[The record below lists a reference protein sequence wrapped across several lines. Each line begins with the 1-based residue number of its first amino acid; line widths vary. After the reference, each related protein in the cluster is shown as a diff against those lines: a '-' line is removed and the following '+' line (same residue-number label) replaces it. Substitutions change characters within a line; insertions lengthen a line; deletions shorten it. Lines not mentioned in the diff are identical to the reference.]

1 MANET
6 TSSTLSELFTN
17 ITQEAIFTF
26 QETSV
31 MRPLV
36 TTYPIS
42 GSGKTIEVPVYP
54 TISASAVNEA
64 SDLSNTAVNPTSA
77 TITASEVGVMTTLTD
92 LARDSASRNV
102 GADIGKLFGEAIAKK
117 VDTDLTA
124 LLDDFASA
132 NDQGGAGT
140 ELTADLLFKAQA
152 ILRTANVPAPY
163 YAVFHPKATF
173 NLKKTLTQPAYTT
186 SSSGYAISE
195 IGNEALR
202 NGYIGRIAGIDIF
215 ENANISIDAYDD
227 SFGGVFHPQ
236 SIGLALKEDFK
247 VETQRD
253 ASLRATEIV
262 ASITVGSGVLKDT
275 YGVTVKVDTA
285 L

>member
-36 TTYPIS
+36 TLYPLS
-42 GSGKTIEVPVYP
+42 GSGKVAEVPTYP
-54 TISASAVNEA
+54 AISAAAVNEA
-64 SDLSNTAVNPTSA
+64 TDLSNTAVNPTST
-77 TITASEVGVMTTLTD
+77 TITASECGVMTTLTD
-92 LARDSASRNV
+92 LGASSASRNV

-117 VDTDLTA
+117 VDTDLCGLFSSFTTNTA
-124 LLDDFASA
+124 GA
-132 NDQGGAGT
+132 AGT

-152 ILRTANVPAPY
+152 QLRTLSVPAPY
-163 YAVFHPKATF
+163 YGVFHPKAVF
-173 NLKKTLTQPAYTT
+173 NLKKTLTQAGYGT
-186 SSSGYAISE
+186 SSAAISE
-195 IGNEALR
+195 LGNEALR
-202 NGYIGRIAGIDIF
+202 NGFIGRIAGIDVF
-215 ENANISIDAYDD
+215 ENANLTIDGSDD
-227 SFGGVFHPQ
+227 SVGGVFHPQ
-236 SIGLALKEDFK
+236 ALGLAMKEEFK

-262 ASITVGSGVLKDT
+262 ASIVYGKAAVKESFGVA
-275 YGVTVKVDTA
+275 VTTDA
-285 L
+285 AF

>member
-6 TSSTLSELFTN
+6 TSSTLSELYTN

-36 TTYPIS
+36 TLYPLT
-42 GSGKTIEVPVYP
+42 GSGKVAEVPVYP
-54 TISASAVNEA
+54 AISAAAVNEA
-64 SDLSNTAVNPTSA
+64 TDLSNTAVNPTSA
-77 TITASEVGVMTTLTD
+77 TITASEIGVMTTLTD
-92 LARDSASRNV
+92 LGASSASRNV

-117 VDTDLTA
+117 VDTDLCA
-124 LLDDFASA
+124 LFSSFTT
-132 NDQGGAGT
+132 NTGGAAGT

-152 ILRTANVPAPY
+152 QLRTLSVPAPY
-163 YAVFHPKATF
+163 YGVFHPKALF
-173 NLKKTLTQPAYTT
+173 NLKKTLTQAGY
-186 SSSGYAISE
+186 SGTATAISE

-202 NGYIGRIAGIDIF
+202 NGYIGRIAGIDVF
-215 ENANISIDAYDD
+215 ENANLSIDGSDD
-227 SFGGVFHPQ
+227 SIGGVFHPAA
-236 SIGLALKEDFK
+236 IGLAMKEDFK

-262 ASITVGSGVLKDT
+262 ASIV
-275 YGVTVKVDTA
+275 YGKAVVKESFGAAITTDA
-285 L
+285 AF

>member
-6 TSSTLSELFTN
+6 TSSTLSELYTN

-36 TTYPIS
+36 TLYPLM
-42 GSGKTIEVPVYP
+42 GSGKVAEVPVYP
-54 TISASAVNEA
+54 AISAAAVNEA
-64 SDLSNTAVNPTSA
+64 TDLSNTAVNPTSA
-77 TITASEVGVMTTLTD
+77 TITASEIGVMTTLTD
-92 LARDSASRNV
+92 LGASSASRNV

-117 VDTDLTA
+117 VDTDLCGLFSSFTT
-124 LLDDFASA
+124 
-132 NDQGGAGT
+132 NTGGAAGT

-152 ILRTANVPAPY
+152 QLRTLSVPAPY
-163 YAVFHPKATF
+163 YGVFHPKALF
-173 NLKKTLTQPAYTT
+173 NLKKTLTQAGY
-186 SSSGYAISE
+186 SGTATAISE

-202 NGYIGRIAGIDIF
+202 NGYIGRIAGIDVF
-215 ENANISIDAYDD
+215 ENANLSIDGSDD
-227 SFGGVFHPQ
+227 SVGGVFHPA
-236 SIGLALKEDFK
+236 SIGLAMKEDFK

-262 ASITVGSGVLKDT
+262 ASIV
-275 YGVTVKVDTA
+275 YGKAVVKESFGAAITTDA
-285 L
+285 AF

>member
-77 TITASEVGVMTTLTD
+77 TITASEIGVMTTLTD

-117 VDTDLTA
+117 VDTDLA
-124 LLDDFASA
+124 GLLDDFASA

-152 ILRTANVPAPY
+152 ILRSANVPAPY

-186 SSSGYAISE
+186 TSSGYAISE

-236 SIGLALKEDFK
+236 SLGLALKEDFK

-262 ASITVGSGVLKDT
+262 SSITYGVGVLKDT
-275 YGVTVKVDTA
+275 YGVTVKTDTA

>member
-6 TSSTLSELFTN
+6 TSSTLSELYTN

-36 TTYPIS
+36 TLYPLM
-42 GSGKTIEVPVYP
+42 GSGKVAEVPVYP
-54 TISASAVNEA
+54 AISAAAVNEA
-64 SDLSNTAVNPTSA
+64 TDLSNTAVNPTSA
-77 TITASEVGVMTTLTD
+77 TITASEIGVMTTLTD
-92 LARDSASRNV
+92 LGASSASRNV

-117 VDTDLTA
+117 VDTDLCGLFSSFTT
-124 LLDDFASA
+124 
-132 NDQGGAGT
+132 NTGGAAGT

-152 ILRTANVPAPY
+152 QLRTLSVPAPY
-163 YAVFHPKATF
+163 YGVFHPKALF
-173 NLKKTLTQPAYTT
+173 NLKKTLTQAGYGTSAY
-186 SSSGYAISE
+186 AMSE

-202 NGYIGRIAGIDIF
+202 NGYIGRIAGIDVF
-215 ENANISIDAYDD
+215 ENANLAIDGSDD
-227 SFGGVFHPQ
+227 SVGGVFHPA
-236 SIGLALKEDFK
+236 SIGLAMKEDFK

-262 ASITVGSGVLKDT
+262 ASIV
-275 YGVTVKVDTA
+275 YGKAVVKESFGAAITTDA
-285 L
+285 AF

>member
-36 TTYPIS
+36 TTYPIV

-64 SDLSNTAVNPTSA
+64 TDLSNTAVNPTSA

-117 VDTDLTA
+117 VDTDLA
-124 LLDDFASA
+124 GLLDDFASA

-152 ILRTANVPAPY
+152 ILRSANVPAPY

-186 SSSGYAISE
+186 TSSGYAISE

>member
-36 TTYPIS
+36 TLYPIV
-42 GSGKTIEVPVYP
+42 GSGKTVEIPVYP
-54 TISASAVNEA
+54 AITASAVNEA
-64 SDLSNTAVNPTSA
+64 TDLTNTAVNPTSE

-117 VDTDLTA
+117 VDTDLAT
-124 LLDDFASA
+124 LLDSFTTTIDSA
-132 NDQGGAGT
+132 GGV
-140 ELTADLLFKAQA
+140 ELTADKLFQAQA
-152 ILRTANVPAPY
+152 ILRSLNVPAPY
-163 YAVFHPKATF
+163 YGVFSPKAVF
-173 NLKKTLTQPAYTT
+173 NLKKTLTSA
-186 SSSGYAISE
+186 GYNTNANAISD
-195 IGNEALR
+195 IGNEALT
-202 NGYIGRIAGIDIF
+202 NGYVGRVAGIDIF
-215 ENANISIDAYDD
+215 ENANIAINANDD
-227 SFGGVFHPQ
+227 SAGGVFHPM
-236 SIGLALKEDFK
+236 SLGLALKEDFK

-253 ASLRATEIV
+253 ASLRGTEIV
-262 ASITVGSGVLKDT
+262 ASICYGTGVIKNN
-275 YGVTVKVDTA
+275 YGVRVISDSA
-285 L
+285 F

>member
-36 TTYPIS
+36 TTYPITS
-42 GSGKTIEVPVYP
+42 SGKTVEVPVYP
-54 TISASAVNEA
+54 SISASGVNEA
-64 SDLSNTAVNPTSA
+64 TDLSNTAVNPTSA

-117 VDTDLTA
+117 VDTDLA
-124 LLDDFASA
+124 GLLDDFASA

-152 ILRTANVPAPY
+152 ILRSANVPAPY

-186 SSSGYAISE
+186 TSSGYAISE

-236 SIGLALKEDFK
+236 SLGLALKEDFK

-262 ASITVGSGVLKDT
+262 SSITYGVGVLKDT
-275 YGVTVKVDTA
+275 YGVTVKTDTA

>member
-36 TTYPIS
+36 TTYPIA
-42 GSGKTIEVPVYP
+42 GSGKTVEVPVYP
-54 TISASAVNEA
+54 AITASAVNEA
-64 SDLSNTAVNPTSA
+64 TDLSNTAVNPTSQ
-77 TITASEVGVMTTLTD
+77 TITASEVGVMTSLTD
-92 LARDSASRNV
+92 LGRDSAGRNI
-102 GADIGKLFGEAIAKK
+102 GADIGKLFGEAIGKK
-117 VDTDLTA
+117 VDTDLATK
-124 LLDDFASA
+124 FSSFSS
-132 NDQGGAGT
+132 NIGSAGT

-152 ILRTANVPAPY
+152 TLRMLNVPAPY
-163 YAVFHPKATF
+163 YGVFNPKAVF
-173 NLKKTLTQPAYTT
+173 NLKKTLTQA
-186 SSSGYAISE
+186 GYNTASHAISE

-202 NGYIGRIAGIDIF
+202 NGYVGRVAGIDIF
-215 ENANISIDAYDD
+215 ENANIAIDTYDD
-227 SFGGVFHPQ
+227 SIGGVFHPI
-236 SIGLALKEDFK
+236 SLGLALKEDFK

-262 ASITVGSGVLKDT
+262 ASITYGTGVIKSD
-275 YGVTVKVDTA
+275 YGVAITTDSA
-285 L
+285 F

>member
-1 MANET
+1 MANES
-6 TSSTLSELFTN
+6 TSTTLSELYTEIVAEAEFV
-17 ITQEAIFTF
+17 IQEQSIMKNLVKNYTIAGGGK
-26 QETSV
+26 SV
-31 MRPLV
+31 
-36 TTYPIS
+36 
-42 GSGKTIEVPVYP
+42 EVPIYSA
-54 TISASAVNEA
+54 ISAAAVAEA
-64 SDLSNTAVNPTSA
+64 TDLSNTAVNPTSA
-77 TITASEVGVMTTLTD
+77 TITASEIGVMTTLTD

-117 VDTDLTA
+117 VDTDLA
-124 LLDDFASA
+124 GLLDDFASA

-152 ILRTANVPAPY
+152 ILRSANVPAPY

-173 NLKKTLTQPAYTT
+173 NLKKTLTNPAYTN
-186 SSSGYAISE
+186 GVGAAISD

-262 ASITVGSGVLKDT
+262 ASITVGSGALKDT

>member
-36 TTYPIS
+36 TLYPLT
-42 GSGKTIEVPVYP
+42 GSGKTAEVPIYP
-54 TISASAVNEA
+54 AISASAVNEA
-64 SDLSNTAVNPTSA
+64 TDLSNSAVNPTSA

-92 LARDSASRNV
+92 LGASSASRNV

-117 VDTDLTA
+117 VDTDLVGLFSSFTTNTA
-124 LLDDFASA
+124 GS
-132 NDQGGAGT
+132 AGT

-152 ILRTANVPAPY
+152 QLRTLSVPAPY
-163 YAVFHPKATF
+163 YGVFHPKAVF
-173 NLKKTLTQPAYTT
+173 NLKKTLTQAGYGTSAY
-186 SSSGYAISE
+186 ALSE

-202 NGYIGRIAGIDIF
+202 NGYIGRIAGIDVF
-215 ENANISIDAYDD
+215 ENANLTIDASDD
-227 SFGGVFHPQ
+227 SVGGVFHPA
-236 SIGLALKEDFK
+236 SIGLAMKEEFK

-262 ASITVGSGVLKDT
+262 AYIVYGK
-275 YGVTVKVDTA
+275 GVTKESFGVAVTTDA
-285 L
+285 AF

>member
-6 TSSTLSELFTN
+6 TSSTLSELYTN

-36 TTYPIS
+36 TLYPLM
-42 GSGKTIEVPVYP
+42 GSGKVAEVPVYP
-54 TISASAVNEA
+54 AISAAAVNEA
-64 SDLSNTAVNPTSA
+64 TDLSNTAVNPTSA
-77 TITASEVGVMTTLTD
+77 TITASEIGVMTTLTD
-92 LARDSASRNV
+92 LGASSASRNV

-117 VDTDLTA
+117 VDTDLCA
-124 LLDDFASA
+124 LFSSFTT
-132 NDQGGAGT
+132 NTGGAAGT

-152 ILRTANVPAPY
+152 QLRTLSVPAPY
-163 YAVFHPKATF
+163 YGVFHPKALF
-173 NLKKTLTQPAYTT
+173 NLKKTLTQA
-186 SSSGYAISE
+186 GYAGTATAISE

-202 NGYIGRIAGIDIF
+202 NGYIGRIAGIDVF
-215 ENANISIDAYDD
+215 ENANLAIDGSDD
-227 SFGGVFHPQ
+227 SIGGVFHPA
-236 SIGLALKEDFK
+236 SIGLAMKEDFK

-262 ASITVGSGVLKDT
+262 ASIV
-275 YGVTVKVDTA
+275 YGKAVVKESFGAAITTDA
-285 L
+285 AF

>member
-1 MANET
+1 MASET

-36 TTYPIS
+36 TLYPII
-42 GSGKTIEVPVYP
+42 GSGKTVEVPVYP
-54 TISASAVNEA
+54 TIAAAAVNEA
-64 SDLSNTAVNPTSA
+64 TDLSNTAVNPTSA

-92 LARDSASRNV
+92 LGANSASRNV

-117 VDTDLTA
+117 VDTDLVN

-132 NDQGGAGT
+132 SDQGGAGT

-152 ILRTANVPAPY
+152 ILRSANVPAPY
-163 YAVFHPKATF
+163 YGVFHPKALF
-173 NLKKTLTQPAYTT
+173 NLKKTLTQAGY
-186 SSSGYAISE
+186 SGTATAISE
-195 IGNEALR
+195 VGNEALR
-202 NGYIGRIAGIDIF
+202 NGYIGRIAGIDVF
-215 ENANISIDAYDD
+215 ENANLAIDGSDD
-227 SFGGVFHPQ
+227 SVGGVFHPA
-236 SIGLALKEDFK
+236 SIGLAMKEDFK

-262 ASITVGSGVLKDT
+262 ASIVYGKAVVKESFGVAITTD
-275 YGVTVKVDTA
+275 A
-285 L
+285 AF

>member
-42 GSGKTIEVPVYP
+42 GQGKTIEVPVYP

-77 TITASEVGVMTTLTD
+77 TITASEIGVMTTLTD

-117 VDTDLTA
+117 VDTDLA
-124 LLDDFASA
+124 GLLDDFASA

-152 ILRTANVPAPY
+152 ILRSANVPAPY

-186 SSSGYAISE
+186 SSSGYAISD

>member
-1 MANET
+1 MASET

-36 TTYPIS
+36 TLYPIV
-42 GSGKTIEVPVYP
+42 GSGKTVEVPVYP
-54 TISASAVNEA
+54 TISAAAVNEA
-64 SDLSNTAVNPTSA
+64 TDLSNTAVNPTSA
-77 TITASEVGVMTTLTD
+77 TITASEIGVMTTLTD
-92 LARDSASRNV
+92 LGANSASRNV

-117 VDTDLTA
+117 VDTDLVN

-132 NDQGGAGT
+132 SDQGGAGT

-163 YAVFHPKATF
+163 YGVFHPKALF
-173 NLKKTLTQPAYTT
+173 NLKKTLTQA
-186 SSSGYAISE
+186 GYAGTATAMSD

-202 NGYIGRIAGIDIF
+202 NGYIGRIAGIDVF
-215 ENANISIDAYDD
+215 ENANITIDAYDD
-227 SFGGVFHPQ
+227 SYGGVFHPA
-236 SIGLALKEDFK
+236 SLGLAMKEEFK
-247 VETQRD
+247 VESQRD
-253 ASLRATEIV
+253 ASLRATELV
-262 ASITVGSGVLKDT
+262 ASIVYGVGVIKDT
-275 YGVTVKVDTA
+275 YGVTVRTDTA

>member
-6 TSSTLSELFTN
+6 TSSTLSELYTN

-36 TTYPIS
+36 TLYPLM
-42 GSGKTIEVPVYP
+42 GSGKVAEVPVYP
-54 TISASAVNEA
+54 VISAAAVNEA
-64 SDLSNTAVNPTSA
+64 TDLSNTAVNPTSA
-77 TITASEVGVMTTLTD
+77 TITASEIGVMTTLTD
-92 LARDSASRNV
+92 LGANSASRNV

-117 VDTDLTA
+117 VDTDLVN

-132 NDQGGAGT
+132 SDQGGAGT

-152 ILRTANVPAPY
+152 ILRSANVPAPY
-163 YAVFHPKATF
+163 YGVFHPKALF
-173 NLKKTLTQPAYTT
+173 NLKKTLTQAGY
-186 SSSGYAISE
+186 SGTATAISE

-202 NGYIGRIAGIDIF
+202 NGYIGRIAGIDVF
-215 ENANISIDAYDD
+215 ENANITIDAYDD
-227 SFGGVFHPQ
+227 SYGGVFHPA
-236 SIGLALKEDFK
+236 SLGLAMKEEFK
-247 VETQRD
+247 VESQRD
-253 ASLRATEIV
+253 ASLRATELV
-262 ASITVGSGVLKDT
+262 ASIVYGTGVIKDT
-275 YGVTVKVDTA
+275 YGVTVRTDTA

>member
-6 TSSTLSELFTN
+6 TSSTLSELFEN

-36 TTYPIS
+36 TLYPIV

-54 TISASAVNEA
+54 AITASAVNEA
-64 SDLSNTAVNPTSA
+64 TDLTNTAVNPTSE

-117 VDTDLTA
+117 VDTDLA
-124 LLDDFASA
+124 GLLDSFTATLDS
-132 NDQGGAGT
+132 GGGV
-140 ELTADLLFKAQA
+140 ELTADKLFQAQA
-152 ILRTANVPAPY
+152 TLRLLNVPAPY
-163 YAVFHPKATF
+163 YGVFSPKAVF
-173 NLKKTLTQPAYTT
+173 NLKKTLTSA
-186 SSSGYAISE
+186 GYNTNANAISD
-195 IGNEALR
+195 IGNEALT
-202 NGYIGRIAGIDIF
+202 NGYVGRVAGIDIF
-215 ENANISIDAYDD
+215 ENANIAINANDD
-227 SFGGVFHPQ
+227 SAGGVFHPM
-236 SIGLALKEDFK
+236 SLGLALKEDFK

-253 ASLRATEIV
+253 ASLRGTEIV
-262 ASITVGSGVLKDT
+262 ASICYGTGVIKNN
-275 YGVTVKVDTA
+275 YGVRVISDSA
-285 L
+285 F

>member
-6 TSSTLSELFTN
+6 TSSTLSELYTN

-36 TTYPIS
+36 TLYPLM
-42 GSGKTIEVPVYP
+42 GSGKVAEVPVYP
-54 TISASAVNEA
+54 AISAAAVNEA
-64 SDLSNTAVNPTSA
+64 TDLSNTAVNPTSA
-77 TITASEVGVMTTLTD
+77 TITASEIGVMTTLTD
-92 LARDSASRNV
+92 LGASSASRNV

-117 VDTDLTA
+117 VDTDLCA
-124 LLDDFASA
+124 LFSSFTT
-132 NDQGGAGT
+132 NTGGAAGT

-152 ILRTANVPAPY
+152 QLRTLSVPAPY
-163 YAVFHPKATF
+163 YGVFHPKALF
-173 NLKKTLTQPAYTT
+173 NLKKTLTQAGY
-186 SSSGYAISE
+186 SGTATAISE

-202 NGYIGRIAGIDIF
+202 NGYIGRIAGIDVF
-215 ENANISIDAYDD
+215 ENANLAIDGSDD
-227 SFGGVFHPQ
+227 SVGGVFHPA
-236 SIGLALKEDFK
+236 SIGLAMKEDFK

-262 ASITVGSGVLKDT
+262 ASIVYGKAVVKESFGVAITTD
-275 YGVTVKVDTA
+275 A
-285 L
+285 AF

>member
-6 TSSTLSELFTN
+6 TSSTLSELYTN

-36 TTYPIS
+36 TLYPLM
-42 GSGKTIEVPVYP
+42 GSGKVAEVPVYP
-54 TISASAVNEA
+54 AISAAAVNEA
-64 SDLSNTAVNPTSA
+64 TDLSNTAVNPTSA
-77 TITASEVGVMTTLTD
+77 TITASEIGVMTTLTD
-92 LARDSASRNV
+92 LGASSASRNV

-117 VDTDLTA
+117 VDTDLCGLFSSFTT
-124 LLDDFASA
+124 
-132 NDQGGAGT
+132 NTGGAAGT

-152 ILRTANVPAPY
+152 QLRTLSVPAPY
-163 YAVFHPKATF
+163 YAVFHPKALF
-173 NLKKTLTQPAYTT
+173 NLKKTLTQAGYGT
-186 SSSGYAISE
+186 SAYAISE

-202 NGYIGRIAGIDIF
+202 NGYIGRIAGIDVF
-215 ENANISIDAYDD
+215 ENANLAIDASDD
-227 SFGGVFHPQ
+227 SIGGVFHPA
-236 SIGLALKEDFK
+236 SIGLAMKEDFK

-262 ASITVGSGVLKDT
+262 ASIVYGKAVVKESFGVAITTD
-275 YGVTVKVDTA
+275 A
-285 L
+285 AF

>member
-1 MANET
+1 MASET

-36 TTYPIS
+36 TLYPIV
-42 GSGKTIEVPVYP
+42 GSGKTVEVPVYP

-64 SDLSNTAVNPTSA
+64 TDLSNTAVNPTSA
-77 TITASEVGVMTTLTD
+77 TITASEIGVMTTLTD
-92 LARDSASRNV
+92 LGANSASRNV

-117 VDTDLTA
+117 VDTDLVN

-132 NDQGGAGT
+132 SDQGGAGT

-163 YAVFHPKATF
+163 YGVFHPKALF
-173 NLKKTLTQPAYTT
+173 NLKKTLTQA
-186 SSSGYAISE
+186 GYAGTATAISD

-202 NGYIGRIAGIDIF
+202 NGYIGRIAGIDVF
-215 ENANISIDAYDD
+215 ENANITIDAYDD
-227 SFGGVFHPQ
+227 SYGGVFHPA
-236 SIGLALKEDFK
+236 SLGLAMKEEFK
-247 VETQRD
+247 VESQRD
-253 ASLRATEIV
+253 ASLRATELV
-262 ASITVGSGVLKDT
+262 ASIVYGVGVIKDT
-275 YGVTVKVDTA
+275 YGVSVKTDTA